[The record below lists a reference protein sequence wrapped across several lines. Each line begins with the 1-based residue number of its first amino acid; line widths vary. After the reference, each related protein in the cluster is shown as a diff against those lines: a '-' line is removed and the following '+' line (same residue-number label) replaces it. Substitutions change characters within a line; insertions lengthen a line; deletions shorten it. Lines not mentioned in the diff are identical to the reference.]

1 MKYIIH
7 ICVFDLKR
15 NKNFQKF
22 SNTIKHTKR
31 KERIGKVS
39 QYYSRRSEHTQRTWR
54 IYYCQTPWHFGCDKW
69 KTALRHCALKWNNK
83 KCVCFSFQTHKI
95 FNECQKKKKKNKQLV
110 FIILMDPQKSH
121 SGDWWWA
128 ENEWQR
134 CLRKEPAANGPA
146 DRGDLR
152 YAQ

>member
-39 QYYSRRSEHTQRTWR
+39 QCYSRRSE
-54 IYYCQTPWHFGCDKW
+54 P
-69 KTALRHCALKWNNK
+69 
-83 KCVCFSFQTHKI
+83 STHMTNLLLSDTLT
-95 FNECQKKKKKNKQLV
+95 FRV
-110 FIILMDPQKSH
+110 
-121 SGDWWWA
+121 
-128 ENEWQR
+128 
-134 CLRKEPAANGPA
+134 
-146 DRGDLR
+146 
-152 YAQ
+152 